1 MQRSISIKLLTA
13 VPSRAEGVGRALFVL
28 LAPRGELVE
37 PTENTERS
45 SMPTE
50 FSELT
55 LWMKEVM
62 NPMIY
67 QGGRVGSEGE
77 GGERV
82 D

>member
-1 MQRSISIKLLTA
+1 
-13 VPSRAEGVGRALFVL
+13 
-28 LAPRGELVE
+28 
-37 PTENTERS
+37 
-45 SMPTE
+45 MPTE

-67 QGGRVGSEGE
+67 QGGRVGSEEE